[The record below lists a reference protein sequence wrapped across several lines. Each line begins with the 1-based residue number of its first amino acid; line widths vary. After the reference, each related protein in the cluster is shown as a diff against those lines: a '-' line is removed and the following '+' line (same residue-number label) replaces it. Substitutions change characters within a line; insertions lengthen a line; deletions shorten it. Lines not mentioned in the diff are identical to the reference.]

1 MPQITVEYS
10 ETVAA
15 AFDRRAFALALHP
28 LAAELIGSAL
38 SSFKTR
44 FIVLNE
50 VVIGDGAASHAM
62 VHVDFRLLSGRSPE
76 LKRRLGNA
84 VLDLTRAHV
93 QAVAGLTIQVTAEIR
108 DLDRPHYH
116 KTVVSDQDSRDR

>member
-10 ETVAA
+10 QSLAE

-28 LAAELIGSAL
+28 LASAL
-38 SSFKTR
+38 IASEVASFKTR
-44 FIVLNE
+44 FYAIE
-50 VVIGDGAASHAM
+50 DGVIGDGASTHAM

-76 LKRRLGNA
+76 LKQELGRA
-84 VLDLTRAHV
+84 VLALARDHV
-93 QAVAGLTIQVTAEIR
+93 RAVAGVDIQLTVEIR

-116 KTVVSDQDSRDR
+116 KTVVE

>member
-10 ETVAA
+10 QVLAE

-28 LAAELIGSAL
+28 LAAALIGSAQ

-44 FIVLNE
+44 FRALDE
-50 VVIGDGAASHAM
+50 VVIGDGAAGHAM
-62 VHVDFRLLSGRSPE
+62 VHVDFRLKSGRPAE
-76 LKRRLGNA
+76 LKRQLGEA
-84 VLDLTRAHV
+84 VLALAGRFV
-93 QAVAGLTIQVTAEIR
+93 RPVAGLDIQVTVEVR

-116 KTVVSDQDSRDR
+116 KLVVAAQ

>member
-10 ETVAA
+10 QVVSD

-28 LAAELIGSAL
+28 MAAELIGSAL

-44 FIVLNE
+44 FTALDE
-50 VVIGDGAASHAM
+50 VVIGDGADSHAM
-62 VHVDFRLLSGRSPE
+62 VHVDFRLLSGRPPE
-76 LKRRLGNA
+76 LKQRLGAA
-84 VLDLTRAHV
+84 VLELARAHV
-93 QAVAGLTIQVTAEIR
+93 RTVAGLAIQVTVEVR

-116 KTVVSDQDSRDR
+116 KAVVVG